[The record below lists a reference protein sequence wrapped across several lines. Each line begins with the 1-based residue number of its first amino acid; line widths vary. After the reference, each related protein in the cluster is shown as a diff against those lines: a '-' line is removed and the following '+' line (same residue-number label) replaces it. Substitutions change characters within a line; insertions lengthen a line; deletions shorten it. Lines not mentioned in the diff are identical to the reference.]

1 MKKRMI
7 STLPPPEHEPISEWL
22 SLTDKVD
29 VEITSE
35 EPTHPIEA
43 ALGVEDGEGWRAAT
57 RGEQVIR
64 LRFKQPCPVRQI
76 RLVFAEHERARTQE
90 FVLRVATPESGWR
103 EVARQQ
109 FNFSPGGATRE
120 VEDFRVNLTA
130 ASALELAIVPDISG
144 GEARA
149 SLQQLRVA

>member
-7 STLPPPEHEPISEWL
+7 STLPPREEPTSEWL

-35 EPTHPIEA
+35 EETHPIEA

-57 RGEQVIR
+57 SGEQIIR
-64 LRFKQPCPVRQI
+64 LTFKRPCPVRQI
-76 RLVFAEHERARTQE
+76 RVVFAEHERARTQE
-90 FVLRVATPESGWR
+90 FVLRVATPEAGWR

-120 VEDFRVNLTA
+120 IEDYQVNLPA
-130 ASALELAIVPDISG
+130 AIALELIIVPDISG
-144 GEARA
+144 GEPRA